1 MFKHVFEVEQPPRM
15 FEKGD
20 IKYIILDMIN
30 NKPRHGYEIIR
41 EFEDRFH
48 GFYSPS
54 AGSIYPALQVLEEMG
69 HTNSEERD
77 GKKVYTITEAG
88 KQFLAER
95 EEVLQKIKSH
105 IKDWWGGED
114 RGELHNVFHQL
125 RDIVHLLR
133 RIARHI
139 DAGRVTRIKDIV
151 DKARRDIE
159 AILGEVQ

>member
-20 IKYIILDMIN
+20 IKYIILDLIN
-30 NKPRHGYEIIR
+30 SKPRHGYEIIR

-69 HTNSEERD
+69 YTSSEERD

-88 KQFLAER
+88 KQF
-95 EEVLQKIKSH
+95 
-105 IKDWWGGED
+105 
-114 RGELHNVFHQL
+114 
-125 RDIVHLLR
+125 
-133 RIARHI
+133 
-139 DAGRVTRIKDIV
+139 GRVANSRFGTKKV
-151 DKARRDIE
+151 Y
-159 AILGEVQ
+159 LS